1 VIELSAEAVI
11 FVMFGAL
18 ILILLAGVHV
28 VFTMGGIGVILV
40 LLFWGPQFLPPML
53 LGNAFLIMTWYTI
66 VAIPLFVFMSVILRN
81 TGIVETLFRS
91 LRLWLA
97 AIPGGLAMAVVVVSV
112 FVAAMSGMTATGV
125 IILGIV
131 ALPTMLKFGYSKEMA
146 MGPIMAGS
154 ALASLIPP
162 SNTFIVYGA
171 IAEVSVGRLFM
182 GGILPGLV
190 LASLFIIYIGIRC
203 RLNPELGPPLPMEER
218 VGWQEKF
225 LSLRGLILPGALI
238 IAVLGSI
245 FMGVASPTEAA
256 GVGAIGSLACA
267 AVKRNLKWTHVR
279 EACIETFKV
288 TGMVAWIMIG
298 AYVFKSVF
306 VLSGGP
312 HYVTEWVAGFNL
324 PPIGIIGLMQLA
336 YVVLGCFVQPF
347 VMLFVSMP
355 VFLPIVDA
363 LGFSRL
369 WFGVLFLAN
378 TQIADLSPPFGF
390 ALFYLRSIVP
400 EGITMRDIIRAV
412 LPFIPL
418 QIIGVALLMFFPQLA
433 TWLPNLMFG

>member
-1 VIELSAEAVI
+1 MIELSSEAII
-11 FVMFGAL
+11 FLLFGLL
-18 ILILLAGVHV
+18 IITLLSGLP
-28 VFTMGGIGVILV
+28 VFSTMGGIGVILI
-40 LLFWGPQFLPPML
+40 LLFWGPKFLPSML

-81 TGIVETLFRS
+81 TGVIEDLFRS

-97 AIPGGLAMAVVVVSV
+97 PIPGGLAMAVVVVSV

-125 IILGIV
+125 LILGLI
-131 ALPTMLKFGYSKEMA
+131 ALPVMLKFGYSKEIA
-146 MGPIMAGS
+146 MGPIMAGA

-171 IAEVSVGRLFM
+171 IAEVSVGRLFI
-182 GGILPGLV
+182 GGIVPGLI
-190 LASLFIIYIGIRC
+190 LAGLFIAYIGVRC
-203 RLNPELGPPLPMEER
+203 GFNPTLGPPLPPEER
-218 VGWQEKF
+218 VGWREKF
-225 LSLRGLILPGALI
+225 VSLRGLILPGALI

-256 GVGAIGSLACA
+256 GVGAIGSLVCA
-267 AVKRNLKWTHVR
+267 AIKRNLKWEHVK

-312 HYVTEWVAGFNL
+312 HYVTNWVAGFNL
-324 PPIGIIGLMQLA
+324 PAIGIIGLMQLA
-336 YVVLGCFVQPF
+336 YIILGCFVQPF

-363 LGFSRL
+363 LGLSRL

-378 TQIADLSPPFGF
+378 TQVADLSPPFGF
-390 ALFYLRSIVP
+390 ALFYLRSIAP
-400 EGITMRDIIRAV
+400 EGITMRDIVRAV
-412 LPFIPL
+412 IPFMPL
-418 QIIGVALLMFFPQLA
+418 QIIGVALVMFFPQLA
-433 TWLPNLMFG
+433 TWLPSLMLG

>member
-1 VIELSAEAVI
+1 MIELSSEAVI
-11 FVMFGAL
+11 FLMFGVL
-18 ILILLAGVHV
+18 VIVLLSGLQVF
-28 VFTMGGIGVILV
+28 FTMGGIGVILV
-40 LLFWGPQFLPPML
+40 LLFWGPKFLPSML

-66 VAIPLFVFMSVILRN
+66 VAIPLFVFMAVILRN
-81 TGIVETLFRS
+81 TGVIEDLFRS

-97 AIPGGLAMAVVVVSV
+97 PIPGGLAMAVVVVSV

-125 IILGIV
+125 LILGII
-131 ALPTMLKFGYSKEMA
+131 ALPVMLKYGYNKEMA
-146 MGPIMAGS
+146 MGPIMAGA

-171 IAEVSVGRLFM
+171 IAEESVGRLFM
-182 GGILPGLV
+182 GGIVPGLI
-190 LASLFIIYIGIRC
+190 LAGLFIIYIGIRC
-203 RLNPELGPPLPMEER
+203 ILNPALGPPLPLEER
-218 VGWQEKF
+218 VGLREKF
-225 LSLRGLILPGALI
+225 ISLRGLILPGALI
-238 IAVLGSI
+238 MAVLGSI

-267 AVKRNLKWTHVR
+267 AVKRNLRWEHVK
-279 EACIETFKV
+279 EASIETFKV

-312 HYVTEWVAGFNL
+312 HYVTNWVASFNL
-324 PPIGIIGLMQLA
+324 PPLGVIGLMQLA
-336 YVVLGCFVQPF
+336 YIILGCFVQPF

-363 LGFSRL
+363 LGLSRL

-378 TQIADLSPPFGF
+378 TQVADLSPPFGF

-400 EGITMRDIIRAV
+400 EGITMRDIVRAV
-412 LPFIPL
+412 IPFIPL
-418 QIIGVALLMFFPQLA
+418 QIIGVVLLMFFPELA
-433 TWLPNLMFG
+433 LWLPNLMLG